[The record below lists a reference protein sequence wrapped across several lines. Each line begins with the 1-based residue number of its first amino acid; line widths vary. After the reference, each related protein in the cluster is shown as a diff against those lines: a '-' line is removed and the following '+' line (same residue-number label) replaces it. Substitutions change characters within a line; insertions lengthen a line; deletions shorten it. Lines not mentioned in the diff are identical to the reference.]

1 MHRRQEIQVMKKVLL
16 IAMLLFTFVPIA
28 DACVGK
34 TLYIGAIDSAEGQV
48 LSAILVTI
56 INERTGTTVTTR
68 YYKNSRD
75 LYDAVSANQVD
86 ILIENTAR
94 ALRIINKTPDS
105 DLQRTYETIK
115 SAYEKDKGLIWFKH
129 FGFLNG
135 KGEGQSYT
143 APVLKVEVLNNF
155 PALPRVVGKLAGTIN
170 DDTYTRLIKSV
181 ESGEKAQ
188 KVARDFLK
196 SKKLI

>member
-1 MHRRQEIQVMKKVLL
+1 MKKVLL
-16 IAMLLFTFVPIA
+16 LLALLSICLPAA

-34 TLYIGAIDSAEGQV
+34 TLYIGAVDSAEGQV
-48 LSAILVTI
+48 LSSILVTI
-56 INERTGTTVTTR
+56 INERTGTTVNTR

-86 ILIENTAR
+86 MLIENTAR
-94 ALRIINKTPDS
+94 AVRIINKNPDS
-105 DLQRTYETIK
+105 DLQRTYETVK
-115 SAYEKDKGLIWFKH
+115 SEYEKNRGLIWFRH

-135 KGEGQSYT
+135 GEGRSYT

-155 PALPRVVGKLAGTIN
+155 PALPRVIGKLAGTIN
-170 DDTYTRLIKSV
+170 DDTYVRLVKSV

-196 SKKLI
+196 SRKLI

>member
-1 MHRRQEIQVMKKVLL
+1 MKKVLL
-16 IAMLLFTFVPIA
+16 IVMLMLTCVPIA

-34 TLYIGAIDSAEGQV
+34 TLYIGAIDSAEGHV

-56 INERTGTTVTTR
+56 ISERTGTTVNTR
-68 YYKNSRD
+68 YYKNARE
-75 LYDAVSANQVD
+75 LYDAVSAKQVD
-86 ILIENTAR
+86 MLIENTAR
-94 ALRIINKTPDS
+94 AMRIINKPPEG
-105 DLQRTYETIK
+105 DLQRTYETVK
-115 SAYEKDKGLIWFKH
+115 STYEKYRGLIWFKP

-135 KGEGQSYT
+135 GGEGQSYT

-155 PALPRVVGKLAGTIN
+155 PALPRVVGKLAGSIN
-170 DDTYTRLIKSV
+170 DDTYARLIKSF